1 MRNLPQARVS
11 SPQPASGAF
20 RVCCAPTQPL
30 RQAAPNVCC
39 PEGRL
44 GRRRRILNHLLSS
57 SSHLWSLV
65 CHIGRAT
72 AELTP
77 LTFTKFWMG
86 SFVHFLGGH
95 CELMMRCWAAWLRE
109 ATCSHRVLL
118 PVCFTSNIHC
128 CFMGASTLASSF
140 ALFVFYNVSL
150 IYLGLKYTQL
160 QWETIANCISIVHL
174 RVHSGYQVENT
185 TKVMPFNLKVKC
197 VATVHLS
204 THWFSLHVY
213 FFVSIITVCVFLLV
227 LLQVLMDQHA
237 YSCYCRI

>member
-1 MRNLPQARVS
+1 MVFRETKSYSPKYEEPQARVS

-30 RQAAPNVCC
+30 RQAAPNVGC

-44 GRRRRILNHLLSS
+44 GRRRRILNQRLSS

-65 CHIGRAT
+65 CHIGRAA

-77 LTFTKFWMG
+77 LTFAKFWMR

-95 CELMMRCWAAWLRE
+95 REPMMWCWAAWFRE
-109 ATCSHRVLL
+109 ATCSHSVPL
-118 PVCFTSNIHC
+118 PVCFTSKIHW
-128 CFMGASTLASSF
+128 CFMGVSTFASSF

-150 IYLGLKYTQL
+150 IYLGLKYMQW

-174 RVHSGYQVENT
+174 RVHNGYQV
-185 TKVMPFNLKVKC
+185 
-197 VATVHLS
+197 
-204 THWFSLHVY
+204 
-213 FFVSIITVCVFLLV
+213 
-227 LLQVLMDQHA
+227 
-237 YSCYCRI
+237 